1 MYFHI
6 RCNDKPN
13 SMDLRIATREKH
25 LAYLKGFADNLYL
38 AGPTMADDGKTVTG
52 SVIIIDVADKAAA
65 EAFCAG
71 DPYAQAGLFE
81 SVTVDAFNKT
91 LPAE

>member
-6 RCNDKPN
+6 QCKDKPN
-13 SMDLRIATREKH
+13 SMDLRMATRDKH
-25 LAYLKGFADNLYL
+25 LAYLKGFTDNLYL
-38 AGPTMADDGKTVTG
+38 AGPTIADDGKTVTG
-52 SVIIIDVADKAAA
+52 SVIIVDVDDKAAA

-81 SVTVDAFNKT
+81 SVTINPFRKT
-91 LPAE
+91 IPAD

>member
-6 RCNDKPN
+6 RCIDKPN
-13 SMDLRIATREKH
+13 SMDLRMATRADH
-25 LAYLKGFADNLYL
+25 LDYLKGFAGNLYL
-38 AGPTMADDGKTVTG
+38 AGPTLAEDGKTVTG
-52 SVIIIDVADKAAA
+52 SVIIIDVDDKAAA

-71 DPYAQAGLFE
+71 DPYAKAGLFQ

-91 LPAE
+91 LPAD

>member
-6 RCNDKPN
+6 RCVDKPN
-13 SMDLRIATREKH
+13 SMDLRMATREKH
-25 LAYLKGFADNLYL
+25 LAYLKGFTENLYL
-38 AGPTMADDGKTVTG
+38 AGPTIADDGETVTG
-52 SVIIIDVADKAAA
+52 SVIIVDVADKAAA

-81 SVTVDAFNKT
+81 SVTIDPFRKT
-91 LPAE
+91 IPAD

>member
-6 RCNDKPN
+6 QCKDKPN
-13 SMDLRIATREKH
+13 SMDLRMATRDKH
-25 LAYLKGFADNLYL
+25 LAYLKGFTNSLYL
-38 AGPTMADDGKTVTG
+38 AGPTIADDGETVTG
-52 SVIIIDVADKAAA
+52 SVIIVDVDDKAAA

-81 SVTVDAFNKT
+81 SVTIHPFRKT
-91 LPAE
+91 IPAD